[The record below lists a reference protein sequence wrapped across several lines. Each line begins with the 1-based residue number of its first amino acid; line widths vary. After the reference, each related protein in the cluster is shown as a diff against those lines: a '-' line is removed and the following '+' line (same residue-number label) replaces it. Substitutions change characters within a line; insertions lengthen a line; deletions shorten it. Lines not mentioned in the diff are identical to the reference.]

1 MSTYGSTGLSMDRY
15 ADILAQ
21 MIALAEAWKG
31 SSLSTDEQTLM
42 GHLLRQVAYQTDNVN
57 EKIQSLYST
66 MSVSDNI
73 GNGLDNIVELIG
85 LSRQSA
91 VKSTATVTC
100 IASKACTIPAGS
112 LVKTSA
118 NVYFSTDEDLIFA
131 GSGYDYV
138 GVTCTEF
145 GPISGGAGEINT
157 IVNSVNGWSSVNN
170 VDAIIP
176 GRNRETD
183 VDLKIRHTTAVA
195 TSGER
200 DAASIAEAV
209 GAVAGVSA
217 VKVLEDTASSIPVYV
232 YVIGGTDADIAKA
245 IDDQLTVGIGTG
257 GTTAVDVYNDTLREV
272 KTIRFSRA
280 TDVDIYIDM
289 VLSINEN
296 LFPADGALQIKEALS
311 GIFNGNSIGVDV
323 IYNQLFQPIYTVPGV
338 IVSQLFIG
346 TSPSPSGTSNITI
359 GNAWR
364 AVLDTANIG
373 ISYV

>member
-1 MSTYGSTGLSMDRY
+1 MSTYGSTGLSMDRD

-57 EKIQSLYST
+57 EKIQSLYSN

-73 GNGLDNIVELIG
+73 GNGLDNILELIG
-85 LSRQSA
+85 LFRQSA

-100 IASKACTIPAGS
+100 VASKACTIPAGS

-118 NVYFSTDEDLIFA
+118 NVYFSTDEALIFA

-157 IVNSVNGWSSVNN
+157 SVNSVKGWSSVNN
-170 VDAIIP
+170 ADAIIP

-183 VDLKIRHTTAVA
+183 TDLKIRHTTAVA

-209 GAVAGVSA
+209 GAVTGVSA
-217 VKVLEDTASSIPVYV
+217 VKVLEDISSPTPVYI
-232 YVIGGTDADIAKA
+232 YVIGGSDADIAKA

-257 GTTAVDVYNDTLREV
+257 GTTAIDVYNDTLREV

-289 VLSINEN
+289 VLSINES
-296 LFPADGALQIKEALS
+296 LFPADGDLQVKEALA

-323 IYNQLFQPIYTVPGV
+323 IYNKLFQPIYTVPGV

-346 TSPSPSGTSNITI
+346 TSPSPSGTSDITI

-373 ISYV
+373 ISHV

>member
-1 MSTYGSTGLSMDRY
+1 MSIYDADGLTMDRY
-15 ADILAQ
+15 DDILSA
-21 MIALAEAWKG
+21 MIILAEYWKG
-31 SSLSTDEQTLM
+31 ESLSTDEQVLM
-42 GHLLRQVAYQTDNVN
+42 GHLLRQVAYQADNVN
-57 EKIQSLYST
+57 EKIQSLYSN

-73 GNGLDNIVELIG
+73 GNGLDNILELIG
-85 LSRQSA
+85 LFRQSA

-100 IASKACTIPAGS
+100 VVSKACTIPAGS

-118 NVYFSTDEDLIFA
+118 NVYFSTDEALIFA

-170 VDAIIP
+170 ADAIIP

-183 VDLKIRHTTAVA
+183 TDLKIRHTTAVA